1 MGQISGAEAV
11 GTSGA
16 QKHGNVA
23 SRLFSPK

>member
-1 MGQISGAEAV
+1 MGQISRAEAV

-16 QKHGNVA
+16 QEHGSVA